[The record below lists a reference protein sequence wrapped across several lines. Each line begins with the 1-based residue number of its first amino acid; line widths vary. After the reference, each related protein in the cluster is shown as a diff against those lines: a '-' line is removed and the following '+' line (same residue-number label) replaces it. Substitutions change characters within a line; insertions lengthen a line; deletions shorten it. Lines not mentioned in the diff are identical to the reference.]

1 MAENLS
7 TIIEVPPEVSAD
19 VSGFVLKASGE
30 KGSIEKELVYPGV
43 SMKKEGSSIVFES
56 KNTRKEF
63 KAIIGTYVAH
73 LKNMIKGVSEGFE
86 YTLKVVYTHFPITLK
101 EENGV
106 VEIHNFYGEKV
117 PRKAKILE
125 GVEVD
130 LQKDQVI
137 VSGIDKE
144 GVGQTASNIQN
155 ATKVKGRDTRIFQ
168 DGIYVVSK
176 K

>member
-1 MAENLS
+1 
-7 TIIEVPPEVSAD
+7 
-19 VSGFVLKASGE
+19 
-30 KGSIEKELVYPGV
+30 
-43 SMKKEGSSIVFES
+43 
-56 KNTRKEF
+56 
-63 KAIIGTYVAH
+63 
-73 LKNMIKGVSEGFE
+73 
-86 YTLKVVYTHFPITLK
+86 LK
-101 EENGV
+101 EEKGV

-125 GVEVD
+125 GVDVD

-144 GVGQTASNIQN
+144 SVGQTASNIQN